1 MQNREGVQTMFR
13 SKSVKTKLMGIS
25 FLLVVIPLI
34 VVGFIS
40 YNASKTHLDNLGAT
54 NLKNSVEMTME
65 LINALN
71 DEVEN
76 GELSLV
82 EAQEKVK
89 TAILGEK
96 SSDGTRPINE
106 DIDLGENGYIFI
118 VDEKGTQLAHP
129 NIEGENHWEAED
141 SNGEKFVQK
150 LIETGNDGGGLVY
163 YDWPLPESEQIEPKV
178 TYSETDPHWGW
189 VVNSSTYMMDF
200 NKDAKDVLNIVLI
213 VIGIALFAAVLVIWF
228 FANNVANPINAV
240 SEQMSYLADGDLTR
254 EPIVIKSK
262 DEVGQL
268 AEAMNDMQA
277 SIKEI
282 IQNVANASEM
292 ITGQSEEFTQAANE
306 VREGSEQIAATMQ
319 ELTTGAETQADSA
332 TTLTEMMDV
341 FNGKLGEANRDGEG
355 IAATSE
361 DVLNMTEEGNTLMT
375 QSVAQMDNI
384 HEQVR
389 ESVEQ
394 VKSLDGQ
401 TREISQLVQ
410 VIQDIAAQ
418 TNLLSLNAAIEAA
431 RAGEHGQGFA
441 VVADEVRK
449 LSEQVASSV
458 DQITEIVDG
467 ILQGSDHVVNSLE
480 TSYKEVE
487 SGTNHIRETGQT
499 FENINNAVTDVVT
512 NIQNISSNLVDLTE
526 NSGEMNSSIEEVA
539 AVAEETAAGV
549 EETAAASQQSSSAMD
564 EIARNAED
572 LAVMAEQL
580 NNQVRHF
587 KL

>member
-1 MQNREGVQTMFR
+1 MFR

-34 VVGFIS
+34 IVGFIS
-40 YNASKTHLDNLGAT
+40 YNSSKTHLDDLGAT
-54 NLKNSVEMTME
+54 NLKNSVEMTIEM
-65 LINALN
+65 INALN
-71 DEVEN
+71 EEVEN
-76 GELSLV
+76 GSLPLE
-82 EAQEKVK
+82 EAQEQVK
-89 TAILGEK
+89 IAILGEK
-96 SSDGTRPINE
+96 SGDGTRPIN
-106 DIDLGENGYIFI
+106 DKIDLGENGYIFI
-118 VDEKGTQLAHP
+118 VDDKGTQLAHP
-129 NIEGENHWEAED
+129 NIEGENHWGAED

-150 LIETGNDGGGLVY
+150 LIEVGNDGGGLVY
-163 YDWPLPESEQIEPKV
+163 YDWPLPDSEQIEPKV

-213 VIGIALFAAVLVIWF
+213 VTGIALLVAILVIWL
-228 FANNVANPINAV
+228 FANNIAKPINAV
-240 SEQMSYLADGDLTR
+240 SEQMGYLADGDLTR
-254 EPIVIKSK
+254 EPVEIKSK

-268 AEAMNDMQA
+268 AEAMNYMQA
-277 SIKEI
+277 NIKEI
-282 IQNVANASEM
+282 IQNVADASEM

-355 IAATSE
+355 IATTSE
-361 DVLNMTEEGNTLMT
+361 AVLSMTEEGNTLMNE
-375 QSVAQMDNI
+375 SVSQMENI

-467 ILQGSDHVVNSLE
+467 ILQGSDHVVGSLE
-480 TSYKEVE
+480 SSYKEVE
-487 SGTNHIRETGQT
+487 NGTNQIRETGQT
-499 FENINNAVTDVVT
+499 FANINDAVTDVVT

-564 EIARNAED
+564 EIAKNAED
-572 LAVMAEQL
+572 LAILAEQL